1 MKPTS
6 YSFVSLVASALVASP
21 VFAQDT
27 PTDAPTEPGAAPSE
41 PAATP
46 APVPPPEPT
55 STTPKAD
62 VIVEPADAKIPF
74 VPWSTTRLAIDLEL
88 VTQGRYTSKTSGN
101 QSELR
106 LDRGELGAR
115 VGLGDHAAAELR
127 LEAIR
132 SASDGGAL
140 GIDGD
145 STVVRVKY
153 ANVGGSVDLGPLIL
167 DSALGFVGDPWIRT
181 IEAGYTLKPLSRT
194 GSERLLGW
202 PTSDLAALVRGTV
215 GPARISVN
223 VGNGEGQRYPER
235 NTGKTTTAVVEV
247 VVANTDAIRAS
258 LSGMFRDG
266 SVGVARVRDRR
277 AGGGANVQTPWA
289 RGGVEVVRAWGI
301 GDRGDAEGLEIG
313 AWADARVVDKLHLG
327 ARVATLGYVGGG
339 RASTFG
345 GAIAIEPWRS
355 NSDAS
360 ADERPPRTKS
370 RVRRHDARV
379 RLWLALDRV
388 TTSGAAMP
396 LPGADGGD
404 ATIVLLVAS
413 ASAPFLVD

>member
-1 MKPTS
+1 LCARSSHRCS
-6 YSFVSLVASALVASP
+6 YRP
-21 VFAQDT
+21 
-27 PTDAPTEPGAAPSE
+27 PSRRAC
-41 PAATP
+41 PAAT
-46 APVPPPEPT
+46 A
-55 STTPKAD
+55 SGAAKAD
-62 VIVEPADAKIPF
+62 VVADPAVAKTPF
-74 VPWSTTRLAIDLEL
+74 APWSTKKLAVDLEL

-101 QSELR
+101 LSELR

-153 ANVGGSVDLGPLIL
+153 ANVAGSVDLGPVIL
-167 DSALGFVGDPWIRT
+167 DGALGFVGDPWIRT
-181 IEAGYTLKPLSRT
+181 IEDGYTLKPLSRT

-215 GPARISVN
+215 GPARVSVS

-235 NTGKTTTAVVEV
+235 NTGKTTTAVAEV

-258 LSGMFRDG
+258 LAGMFRDG

-277 AGGGANVQTPWA
+277 AGGGANVQTPWV
-289 RGGVEVVRAWGI
+289 RGGVEVVQAWGI

-313 AWADARVVDKLHLG
+313 AWADARVVEKLHVG
-327 ARVATLGYVGGG
+327 ARVATLGYADGG

-345 GAIAIEPWRS
+345 GAIAIEPWTSRAGIGARS
-355 NSDAS
+355 TALDTPNA
-360 ADERPPRTKS
+360 PRGTE
-370 RVRRHDARV
+370 ARV
-379 RLWLALDRV
+379 RVWLALDRV

-404 ATIVLLVAS
+404 ATVIMLVAS
-413 ASAPFLVD
+413 ASAPFFVD